1 MCVYIYNIFM
11 KKQKLNREDYQFR
24 KKTDEELIKLPGS
37 LNGLDF
43 LISNC
48 ENCTIWICDHSA

>member
-1 MCVYIYNIFM
+1 M

-24 KKTDEELIKLPGS
+24 KKIDEELIKLPGS